1 MHGEVDDQLERAL
14 ANYRKA
20 VRDAGGIGDQ
30 DLVEVWM
37 DPHLAIQ
44 FIPMLTPHVCSSPYT
59 AILFFTLCLGMDSNR
74 MYPPVSAA
82 RRHTALY
89 PLPP

>member
-44 FIPMLTPHVCSSPYT
+44 FIPMLTPHVCSSPTIHGY
-59 AILFFTLCLGMDSNR
+59 IVFHTLPRDG
-74 MYPPVSAA
+74 
-82 RRHTALY
+82 
-89 PLPP
+89 